1 MQDSLTQKVAQ
12 MEQKGVP
19 RDDII
24 ELLKLGASSVKHR
37 TVDTDPLSSLMWN
50 AGAALA
56 CLSAGVA
63 MYFLTSD
70 MDLALPDWCNAGRA
84 NENEEAEISV
94 IMHYECKFR
103 VMQSFYKVSNEDD
116 ELVIVHNQESERGI
130 VPWSNKDAPPDWATE
145 VHHSIHLHS
154 FIHTKE
160 IVVAEN
166 NDRNGR

>member
-1 MQDSLTQKVAQ
+1 MQDSLNQKVAQ

-37 TVDTDPLSSLMWN
+37 TADTDPLSSLMWN

-84 NENEEAEISV
+84 NENQEAEISV
-94 IMHYECKFR
+94 IMHYEYNTVYC
-103 VMQSFYKVSNEDD
+103 KVSIRLAMKMTSSSLYIIKNP
-116 ELVIVHNQESERGI
+116 RGVLFLGQTKMPLLI
-130 VPWSNKDAPPDWATE
+130 GRRRYIIQFIYT
-145 VHHSIHLHS
+145 HLL
-154 FIHTKE
+154 IRKN
-160 IVVAEN
+160 VVAEN
-166 NDRNGR
+166 NNRNGR